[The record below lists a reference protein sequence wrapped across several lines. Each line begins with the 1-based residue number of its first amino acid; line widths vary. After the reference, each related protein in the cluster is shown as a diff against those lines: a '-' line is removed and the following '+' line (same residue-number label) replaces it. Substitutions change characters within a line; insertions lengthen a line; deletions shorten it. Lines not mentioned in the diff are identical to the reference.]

1 MLGISNTR
9 ALPFGLTPR
18 CNLLCPR
25 GRPCLRRVICGLR
38 HRFGPRLRV
47 PAFRWRRRRLVRL
60 ARVAL
65 GLWDIAWPRRRRPV
79 WPTDAVRRL
88 RRRRAPGR
96 WARARAR
103 ARRRRAVGLLRC
115 RFVGADRGRHRIG
128 GSRRHRRRHRL
139 RERRR
144 DDRKV
149 GHARRRECRGRGKA
163 EAVRDGAGH
172 DHHERAAT
180 GRRRAHDRR
189 DAATARA
196 RRAGKRARGRRRR
209 QRALRLDEQNQRE

>member
-144 DDRKV
+144 DDRQV
-149 GHARRRECRGRGKA
+149 GHAWRRERRRRGEPK
-163 EAVRDGAGH
+163 AVRDGPGH
-172 DHHERAAT
+172 DHRERAPS
-180 GRRRAHDRR
+180 GRRRARDGR

-196 RRAGKRARGRRRR
+196 RCVGKCACGRRRR
-209 QRALRLDEQNQRE
+209 QRALDEQNQRE